1 MTRMTRKLITSAN
14 QLIDGK
20 QYELVEGDIIIR
32 ATFSEVVHPEPQ
44 PGYWITDDME
54 GAQFVSENHGGC
66 IWWEDRQQLFDGLTE
81 IGVKIYE
88 K

>member
-1 MTRMTRKLITSAN
+1 MTRNLITSAD
-14 QLIDGK
+14 QLVDGR
-20 QYELVEGDIIIR
+20 QYKLVQGDIIIR

-44 PGYWITDDME
+44 PGYWTTDDMAC
-54 GAQFVSENHGGC
+54 AQFVGGKGIGC
-66 IWWEDRQQLFDGLTE
+66 IVGDDRQQLFDGLTE

>member
-1 MTRMTRKLITSAN
+1 MMMTRKLITSAN
-14 QLIDGK
+14 QLIDSK

-44 PGYWITDDME
+44 PGYWTIDDM
-54 GAQFVSENHGGC
+54 ACTQFIGRKGIGC
-66 IWWEDRQQLFDGLTE
+66 IVGDDRQQLFDGLTE

-88 K
+88 L

>member
-1 MTRMTRKLITSAN
+1 MTRKLITSAN

-32 ATFSEVVHPEPQ
+32 ATFSEVVHLEPQ

-88 K
+88 L